1 MKKIIFISILTCLS
15 LVISLFEN
23 IIPIPIPV
31 PGVKL
36 GLSNIVILVTLVN
49 IGFKESLIVSTL
61 KSILLVL
68 VTGSV
73 ASFPYSFIS
82 SIFSSTTMAVAYKFF
97 NNRLSLI
104 GVSEIGAFSFNVG
117 QILVASIV
125 LNNFKIFTYLPLI
138 TFSGIFTG
146 YFVGI
151 SSMYISDKLFKVMK
165 NGERNL

>member
-1 MKKIIFISILTCLS
+1 MKKIVFVSILTCLS

-49 IGFKESLIVSTL
+49 IGFKESLIVSIL

-82 SIFSSTTMAVAYKFF
+82 SIFSSITMAIAYKFF
-97 NNRLSLI
+97 KEKLSLV
-104 GVSEIGAFSFNVG
+104 GVSEIGAFSFNIG

-151 SSMYISDKLFKVMK
+151 SSMYISEKLFKVMK
-165 NGERNL
+165 NG